1 MAYYVDVT
9 LLGAW
14 CELRSD
20 FRHFRVE
27 RILTSGVLEE
37 RFSTDGGT
45 LLERW
50 FALQRQEGPTMEA
63 VASGSS
69 GQHS

>member
-1 MAYYVDVT
+1 MAYYVEVT

-27 RILTSGVLEE
+27 RIITSNTLDE
-37 RFSTDGGT
+37 RFPTEGGKF
-45 LLERW
+45 R
-50 FALQRQEGPTMEA
+50 A
-63 VASGSS
+63 GSDIIA
-69 GQHS
+69 GEIDMLPAKR